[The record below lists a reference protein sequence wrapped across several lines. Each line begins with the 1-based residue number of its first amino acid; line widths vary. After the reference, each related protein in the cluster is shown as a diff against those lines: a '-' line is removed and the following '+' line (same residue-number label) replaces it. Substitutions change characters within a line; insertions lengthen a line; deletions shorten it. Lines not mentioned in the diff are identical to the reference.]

1 MKTTIIA
8 TEREMSTMERFAR
21 RINENL
27 NENFFV
33 RAMMCFATGL
43 VFALPYLFVAL
54 IEAIVI
60 PHHIGLPL
68 WPAFA
73 IIGVVFAISVV
84 VLNGSYIMYNFYEK
98 KYPTAEDSDVE

>member
-33 RAMMCFATGL
+33 RAMICFAIAL
-43 VFALPYLFVAL
+43 VFALPYLLVGL
-54 IEAIVI
+54 IEAIMI

-73 IIGVVFAISVV
+73 IVGVVFAISVV

-98 KYPTAEDSDVE
+98 KYPTAEDFDVE